1 MKKILFVSSSRAD
14 FGLLKNVILE
24 TQKLSK
30 KTSLMVT
37 GSHLSSGFGKTYSEI
52 KKNKINKVVKKKL
65 LKKSFNDSNT
75 SLYIA
80 ESIKLTADVI
90 KKLRPGVLVIL
101 GDRYELLGSALAA
114 MSFRIPVAH
123 IHGGEITQGAF
134 DDSIRHAITKLSHL
148 HFPIHDKYKKRLIQL
163 GENPKSI
170 FNYGG
175 LGAHNILKSKL
186 LTKTKLEKIFKIKFK
201 KKIILVTFHPVTL
214 EKNKS
219 KFQIKN
225 LLKFL
230 NSLSDM
236 TIIITGSN
244 FDNENHV
251 IKKEI
256 SKFLKKKK
264 VYYFQSL
271 GNLAYISLMKLAYL
285 VVGNSSSGVL
295 ETPSFGTRTINIGT
309 RQRGRI
315 LSKNIVNSD
324 YSFKSIQKAYNKV
337 KKKNFKT
344 KSPFLRKDTPIK
356 IAKKIINFEYNLKKD
371 FYDIKK

>member
-1 MKKILFVSSSRAD
+1 M
-14 FGLLKNVILE
+14 
-24 TQKLSK
+24 
-30 KTSLMVT
+30 
-37 GSHLSSGFGKTYSEI
+37 
-52 KKNKINKVVKKKL
+52 
-65 LKKSFNDSNT
+65 
-75 SLYIA
+75 
-80 ESIKLTADVI
+80 
-90 KKLRPGVLVIL
+90 
-101 GDRYELLGSALAA
+101 
-114 MSFRIPVAH
+114 
-123 IHGGEITQGAF
+123 
-134 DDSIRHAITKLSHL
+134 TK
-148 HFPIHDKYKKRLIQL
+148 
-163 GENPKSI
+163 
-170 FNYGG
+170 
-175 LGAHNILKSKL
+175 A
-186 LTKTKLEKIFKIKFK
+186 KLEKIFKIKFK

-309 RQRGRI
+309 RQKGRI
-315 LSKNIVNSD
+315 LSNNIVNSD
-324 YSFKSIQKAYNKV
+324 YSFKSIQKAYNKI

-344 KSPFLRKDTPIK
+344 KSPFLKKDTPIK